1 VRRQQCKRSAAPT
14 NSDHPSSL
22 IPAGGVQQKKR
33 KKEQTDSV
41 DKLARQ
47 YLNKYF
53 DAPSPASSKPGKGQA
68 AAARGGAGK
77 GKAAAAAAA
86 ASQRAAMKRW
96 FE

>member
-1 VRRQQCKRSAAPT
+1 VR
-14 NSDHPSSL
+14 
-22 IPAGGVQQKKR
+22 QKKR

-53 DAPSPASSKPGKGQA
+53 DAPAPASSKPGKG
-68 AAARGGAGK
+68 K
-77 GKAAAAAAA
+77 AAAAA
-86 ASQRAAMKRW
+86 ASQRAAIKRW

>member
-1 VRRQQCKRSAAPT
+1 MR
-14 NSDHPSSL
+14 
-22 IPAGGVQQKKR
+22 QKKR

-53 DAPSPASSKPGKGQA
+53 DAPAPASSKPGKGKA
-68 AAARGGAGK
+68 AATGGGAGK
-77 GKAAAAAAA
+77 GKAAAAAAAA